1 MQKLIDLEPLRSGR
15 ARFIASFNRGYCLRG
30 TLHCTVATEAIS
42 RYMKEGETLSR
53 DIASRYGN

>member
-1 MQKLIDLEPLRSGR
+1 
-15 ARFIASFNRGYCLRG
+15 
-30 TLHCTVATEAIS
+30 EAIS